1 MQAFIGVGVAYL
13 RSIIH
18 RRRGIV
24 VAIQNIQRKMTKQTT
39 SSLILELQ
47 QAISDTTNQVNG
59 RRTCTRILNQ
69 WKKEI
74 LPNLSN
80 GECLQLL
87 LCVGDDITD
96 IICDDDKNDSC
107 SSMSPTVQTLLS
119 LINNDDDV
127 STEGHRESSVDILR
141 LLFQQGFGNSST
153 DNDGILQTTL
163 TNLFYQ
169 CSQTFQRRMSKCQL
183 VSSTSESSKFRSSTA
198 TSDPLESSEHI
209 RLLLV
214 ELMLD
219 LGGYCLASISTNTTT
234 NNSNIDSIE
243 SNNKKILNAS
253 SIICQTLAKF
263 TINDPYPEVQ
273 RAACNLVEVLS
284 KLCPLAVRM
293 NAVSLLVSLTGR
305 VDDTCG
311 ASNQLSTDT
320 SMISKKC
327 LFRHRHAKTRCK
339 GVDASSAIVTCCPRG
354 NSSSSSIAQT
364 STNVPEHLSNYG
376 SHSTTMEQIL
386 NDTLLPGW
394 EKLLKIDSSSS
405 VQIAVLK
412 ALGNVASKLD
422 WSYNL
427 SADNEHTLKESTM
440 DLTSIVEAHMLTLL
454 LMCLSSGNVDQVRK
468 LAVQQLTSVQSSSD
482 GSDQD
487 KLSWDILGAYFQPM
501 VERILAS
508 CSTSW
513 TSCQSRVRSLG
524 ALQVILSIAIPL
536 MDKSEPSFDL
546 MNSIID
552 TLSENILSEE
562 KEVLEAALTCCR
574 IFGAIALEVISSM
587 QSRSEESTTLVK
599 TDSDSSDESTTTI
612 QSSPRQM
619 TSILLML
626 DSMMKGSLF
635 TEDSALI
642 LNEIDS
648 TLDVSTPDWFYT
660 STKSATTISSLLCHT
675 TTINNVATN
684 SSLAWALLDACKSFV
699 QCTEQ
704 LHDKLELTK
713 DSIMNVLIS
722 ITHLLSCPEQ
732 YGLTSTATNILDV
745 FSSTVMGQ
753 NEDDEGL
760 TLLDVHFR
768 TILPKIIAE
777 HEFPWKQSD
786 PSFLAMDALL
796 RHCKGSTVGN
806 NFGLVVPFFISH
818 LSNIPKK
825 NEEINEES
833 NSSQVL
839 IMGESATT
847 KDDDLTE
854 EYSLRISLMA
864 LLQTILSEQSFS
876 QTERG
881 SHLQQKG
888 EFSAVS
894 SALAAQFTTDA
905 LLSIVI
911 PNLVW
916 KAGAMASVLRKI
928 AVATLYSLLR
938 HHCNRDGCT
947 GMLRPEMIS
956 HLIPVLSS
964 NVEDSESTTREL
976 SCVCLSMVLGQV
988 SDEIFSQICK
998 TNKRV
1003 FNSLCPR
1010 LLEALDDSH
1019 NPVRVAACSAL
1030 EAFIKLASNSQ
1041 SSFDLELATLE
1052 NILSSLLIQL
1062 DDPDKDIQESVF
1074 NTLSVLVELHT
1085 CDANAN
1091 KEVVLMMT
1099 RLVSTALQSHRDK
1112 SYCSK
1117 LLDKVEELGSS

>member
-1 MQAFIGVGVAYL
+1 MQY
-13 RSIIH
+13 H
-18 RRRGIV
+18 T
-24 VAIQNIQRKMTKQTT
+24 IQQRKMTEQST

-47 QAISDTTNQVNG
+47 QAMSDTTNQVNG
-59 RRTCTRILNQ
+59 RQTCTRILNQ

-80 GECLQLL
+80 DECLQLL

-96 IICDDDKNDSC
+96 TICNDDNNDSC
-107 SSMSPTVQTLLS
+107 SSIPPTVQTLLS
-119 LINNDDDV
+119 LINNDDEF
-127 STEGHRESSVDILR
+127 STEGHRESSVDILKF
-141 LLFQQGFGNSST
+141 LFQQGFGSGST
-153 DNDGILQTTL
+153 DNQEVGNCLPEQQEDRALLQSTL

-169 CSQTFQRRMSKCQL
+169 CSQSFQKRMSKVQL
-183 VSSTSESSKFRSSTA
+183 VSSTNESSKFQNAAVT
-198 TSDPLESSEHI
+198 TISDPVESSEHI

-219 LGGYCLASISTNTTT
+219 LGGYCLASISTNTATH
-234 NNSNIDSIE
+234 NNNIDLIE

-253 SIICQTLAKF
+253 SNLCQTLSKS
-263 TINDPYPEVQ
+263 INDPYPEVQ

-293 NAVSLLVSLTGR
+293 NAISLLVPLTGR
-305 VDDTCG
+305 VDDSCG
-311 ASNQLSTDT
+311 TRNQLSTDT
-320 SMISKKC
+320 SIISKKC

-339 GVDASSAIVTCCPRG
+339 GVDASAAIVTCCPRG
-354 NSSSSSIAQT
+354 NSSPSSDDSQT
-364 STNVPEHLSNYG
+364 STTVPDHFSSYG

-394 EKLLKIDSSSS
+394 EELLKMDSSSS

-412 ALGNVASKLD
+412 ALGNVASKLG
-422 WSYNL
+422 WRYTPTT
-427 SADNEHTLKESTM
+427 DNDQTLKESTM
-440 DLTSIVEAHMLTLL
+440 DLTSIVEAHILTLVF
-454 LMCLSSGNVDQVRK
+454 MCISSGNVDQVRN
-468 LAVQQLTSVQSSSD
+468 LAVQQLTSVRNSSD
-482 GSDQD
+482 GSEHMP
-487 KLSWDILGAYFQPM
+487 SWDILGAYFQPM
-501 VERILAS
+501 MERVLAS

-536 MDKSEPSFDL
+536 MDKSEPSFDM

-574 IFGAIALEVISSM
+574 ILGANNHGSIVALEVVSSVN
-587 QSRSEESTTLVK
+587 SCSEESSSLVVA
-599 TDSDSSDESTTTI
+599 DSDSSEDSTTI
-612 QSSPRQM
+612 AQSSPRQM

-626 DSMMKGSLF
+626 DSMMKGSLC
-635 TEDSALI
+635 TEDSASILI
-642 LNEIDS
+642 EIDS
-648 TLDVSTPDWFYT
+648 TLEISTPNWFYT

-675 TTINNVATN
+675 TIINNVATN

-699 QCTEQ
+699 QCTEH
-704 LHDKLELTK
+704 LGDKLELTES
-713 DSIMNVLIS
+713 SIMNVLIS
-722 ITHLLSCPEQ
+722 ITYLLSCPDQ
-732 YGLTSTATNILDV
+732 YGLASTAINILDV
-745 FSSTVMGQ
+745 FSFTVLGQ
-753 NEDDEGL
+753 NDDDEGL

-768 TILPKIIAE
+768 TILPKIAA

-806 NFGLVVPFFISH
+806 NFGLVAPFFISH

-825 NEEINEES
+825 NEDN
-833 NSSQVL
+833 NGTQVL
-839 IMGESATT
+839 TMEDSTTT
-847 KDDDLTE
+847 KDDLAE

-864 LLQTILSEQSFS
+864 LLQTILSDQSFS
-876 QTERG
+876 QTDRG
-881 SHLQQKG
+881 SQLQQKD
-888 EFSAVS
+888 EYSAVS

-938 HHCNRDGCT
+938 HHCNTNQDGCT
-947 GMLRPEMIS
+947 GMLRTEMIS

-976 SCVCLSMVLGQV
+976 SCVCLSMVLEQV

-1003 FNSLCPR
+1003 FDTLCPR
-1010 LLEALDDSH
+1010 LLESLDDSH

-1062 DDPDKDIQESVF
+1062 DDPDKGIKESVF
-1074 NTLSVLVELHT
+1074 NTFSVLVSLYSGG
-1085 CDANAN
+1085 ANGN
-1091 KEVVLMMT
+1091 KEVVIMMK
-1099 RLVSTALQSHRDK
+1099 RLISTSLESHRDK
-1112 SYCSK
+1112 TYCFT
-1117 LLDKVEELGSS
+1117 LLRIVEESGSS

>member
-1 MQAFIGVGVAYL
+1 
-13 RSIIH
+13 
-18 RRRGIV
+18 
-24 VAIQNIQRKMTKQTT
+24 MTKHTT
-39 SSLILELQ
+39 TSLILELQ
-47 QAISDTTNQVNG
+47 QAMSNTANQVSG

-80 GECLQLL
+80 DECLQLL

-96 IICDDDKNDSC
+96 SCDDDKNDSC
-107 SSMSPTVQTLLS
+107 SSISPTVLTLLS
-119 LINNDDDV
+119 LINNDDDF

-141 LLFQQGFGNSST
+141 MVFQQGFGSST
-153 DNDGILQTTL
+153 TENQQVGNCLQQQEDGVMQITL

-169 CSQTFQRRMSKCQL
+169 CSQAFQRRMSKCQL
-183 VSSTSESSKFRSSTA
+183 VSNTSEGSKFQTCE
-198 TSDPLESSEHI
+198 TSDPVESSEHI

-234 NNSNIDSIE
+234 NKCNIDLVE

-253 SIICQTLAKF
+253 SSTCQTLSKS

-273 RAACNLVEVLS
+273 RAACKLVEVLS

-293 NAVSLLVSLTGR
+293 NAISLLVPLTGR

-320 SMISKKC
+320 NMISKKC

-339 GVDASSAIVTCCPRG
+339 GVDASAAIVTCCPKG
-354 NSSSSSIAQT
+354 NSSSSSDDAQI
-364 STNVPEHLSNYG
+364 SSYVPDHLSNYG

-394 EKLLKIDSSSS
+394 EELLKIDSSSS
-405 VQIAVLK
+405 VQISVLK

-422 WSYNL
+422 WRYNPNV
-427 SADNEHTLKESTM
+427 DDKQTCKESTI
-440 DLTSIVEAHMLTLL
+440 DLTSIVEAHILTLL
-454 LMCLSSGNVDQVRK
+454 LMCISSGNVDQVRT
-468 LAVQQLTSVQSSSD
+468 LATQQLTTSVQSSSH
-482 GSDQD
+482 GSEQEENT
-487 KLSWDILGAYFQPM
+487 SWNILCAYFQPM
-501 VERILAS
+501 VERALAS
-508 CSTSW
+508 CSESW
-513 TSCQSRVRSLG
+513 TSSQSRVRSLG

-536 MDKSEPSFDL
+536 MDKSEPSFDM

-552 TLSENILSEE
+552 TLSDNIFSEE
-562 KEVLEAALTCCR
+562 KEVLEAALSCCR
-574 IFGAIALEVISSM
+574 ILGANNHGSIVALEVVSSVK
-587 QSRSEESTTLVK
+587 SCSEESTSLVVDDTDSSEESTTI
-599 TDSDSSDESTTTI
+599 T

-619 TSILLML
+619 TSILLIL
-626 DSMMKGSLF
+626 DCMMKGSLC
-635 TEDSALI
+635 TEDSTLI

-648 TLDVSTPDWFYT
+648 TLDIPTPNWFFT
-660 STKSATTISSLLCHT
+660 STKTATTISSLLCLT
-675 TTINNVATN
+675 TIINNVATN

-704 LHDKLELTK
+704 LHDKLELTE
-713 DSIMNVLIS
+713 DSIMNALIS
-722 ITHLLSCPEQ
+722 FTYLLSCPEQ
-732 YGLTSTATNILDV
+732 YGLSSTAINILDT
-745 FSSTVMGQ
+745 FSSTLLGQ
-753 NEDDEGL
+753 NTNDE

-768 TILPKIIAE
+768 TILPKIIAD

-806 NFGLVVPFFISH
+806 NFGLVAPFFISH

-825 NEEINEES
+825 NEES
-833 NSSQVL
+833 NDGSGAQVL
-839 IMGESATT
+839 TMEDSTAT
-847 KDDDLTE
+847 KDDLTE
-854 EYSLRISLMA
+854 EYSLRISLLA
-864 LLQTILSEQSFS
+864 LLQTILSDQSFS
-876 QTERG
+876 LTNG
-881 SHLQQKG
+881 GFHLHEQG

-894 SALAAQFTTDA
+894 SALAAQFTTDS

-938 HHCNRDGCT
+938 HHCNTNQDGCT

-976 SCVCLSMVLGQV
+976 SCVCLSMVLNQV

-1003 FNSLCPR
+1003 FDTLCPR
-1010 LLEALDDSH
+1010 LLESLDDSH
-1019 NPVRVAACSAL
+1019 NPARIAACSAL

-1041 SSFDLELATLE
+1041 SSLDLELSTIE

-1062 DDPDKDIQESVF
+1062 DDPDKGIQESVF
-1074 NTLSVLVELHT
+1074 NTLSVFVEMYSGGA
-1085 CDANAN
+1085 DGN
-1091 KEVVLMMT
+1091 KEVVIMMK
-1099 RLVSTALQSHRDK
+1099 RLISTSLQSHRDK

-1117 LLDKVEELGSS
+1117 FLEKVKSGSS

>member
-1 MQAFIGVGVAYL
+1 
-13 RSIIH
+13 
-18 RRRGIV
+18 
-24 VAIQNIQRKMTKQTT
+24 MTKQT

-47 QAISDTTNQVNG
+47 QAMSSDKTNQVSG

-80 GECLQLL
+80 DECLQLL

-96 IICDDDKNDSC
+96 IICNDDDKNDSC
-107 SSMSPTVQTLLS
+107 SSISPTVQTLLS
-119 LINNDDDV
+119 LINNDDDF

-141 LLFQQGFGNSST
+141 MVFQQCFGGSSSST
-153 DNDGILQTTL
+153 DNLHQHQQDDGVMQTTL
-163 TNLFYQ
+163 TNLFYL
-169 CSQTFQRRMSKCQL
+169 CSQTFQNRMLKCQL
-183 VSSTSESSKFRSSTA
+183 VSNTSESSKFQSAVTT
-198 TSDPLESSEHI
+198 TSNPVESSEHI

-214 ELMLD
+214 ALMLD
-219 LGGYCLASISTNTTT
+219 LGRYCLASISTNTM
-234 NNSNIDSIE
+234 NNSNIDLVE

-253 SIICQTLAKF
+253 SNVCQTLSKS
-263 TINDPYPEVQ
+263 TIDDPYPEVQ

-293 NAVSLLVSLTGR
+293 NAISLLVPLTGR
-305 VDDTCG
+305 VDDSCG
-311 ASNQLSTDT
+311 TRNQLSTDT
-320 SMISKKC
+320 SIISKKC

-339 GVDASSAIVTCCPRG
+339 GVDASAAIVTCCPRG
-354 NSSSSSIAQT
+354 ISSSSSDDSQT
-364 STNVPEHLSNYG
+364 VATTTVSDHLSRYG

-394 EKLLKIDSSSS
+394 EELLKIDSSSS

-412 ALGNVASKLD
+412 ALGNVANKLGWRCNPNID
-422 WSYNL
+422 
-427 SADNEHTLKESTM
+427 DKQICKESTI

-454 LMCLSSGNVDQVRK
+454 LMCISSENVDQVRK

-482 GSDQD
+482 GGDEQY
-487 KLSWDILGAYFQPM
+487 KNMPSWDILGAYFQPM
-501 VERILAS
+501 VERVLSS
-508 CSTSW
+508 CSISW

-546 MNSIID
+546 MHSIID

-562 KEVLEAALTCCR
+562 KDILEAALTCCR
-574 IFGAIALEVISSM
+574 ILGANNHGSIVALEVISSI
-587 QSRSEESTTLVK
+587 QPCNEESSSLVLN
-599 TDSDSSDESTTTI
+599 SDESTTTI
-612 QSSPRQM
+612 QSSPRQI
-619 TSILLML
+619 TSVLLMI
-626 DSMMKGSLF
+626 DSMMKGSLC

-648 TLDVSTPDWFYT
+648 SLDISTPNWFHT
-660 STKSATTISSLLCHT
+660 STKSTTTISSLLCHT
-675 TTINNVATN
+675 TIINNVATN

-704 LHDKLELTK
+704 LGDKLELTEE
-713 DSIMNVLIS
+713 SIMNVLIS
-722 ITHLLSCPEQ
+722 ITYLLSCPEQ
-732 YGLTSTATNILDV
+732 YGLSSTAINILDT
-745 FSSTVMGQ
+745 FSFAILGQ
-753 NEDDEGL
+753 NNENEGL

-768 TILPKIIAE
+768 TILPKIRDK

-796 RHCKGSTVGN
+796 RHCKGSTVGK
-806 NFGLVVPFFISH
+806 NFGLVAPFFISH
-818 LSNIPKK
+818 LSNIPNKK
-825 NEEINEES
+825 NEES
-833 NSSQVL
+833 DGCGGSQML
-839 IMGESATT
+839 GDSATT
-847 KDDDLTE
+847 KDDLTE

-864 LLQTILSEQSFS
+864 LLQTILSDQSFS
-876 QTERG
+876 QTDGG
-881 SHLQQKG
+881 SQLHEQG
-888 EFSAVS
+888 EFSNVS

-938 HHCNRDGCT
+938 HHCNQDGCT

-1003 FNSLCPR
+1003 FDTICPR
-1010 LLEALDDSH
+1010 LLESLDDSH
-1019 NPVRVAACSAL
+1019 DPVRVAACSAL

-1041 SSFDLELATLE
+1041 SSFDLELATIE

-1062 DDPDKDIQESVF
+1062 DDPDKGIQESVF
-1074 NTLSVLVELHT
+1074 NTLSVLVELYGG
-1085 CDANAN
+1085 ANGN
-1091 KEVVLMMT
+1091 KEVVEMMT
-1099 RLVSTALQSHRDK
+1099 RLISASLQSHRDK
-1112 SYCSK
+1112 TYCSK
-1117 LLDKVEELGSS
+1117 LLEKVESGSSYEKEVEE